1 MWGLMQ
7 YVGCWKRKSGLI
19 ALTALLF
26 KPCIYWVQ
34 WMLNGA
40 WFESAR
46 KTWRSFCHACIDD
59 HWIQWICGEETSFW
73 SCLTLFYWLQWM
85 LRSVNPVRILLIIVN
100 ASGCYGQFCWLQWTF
115 MVLLQQNLLIT
126 VNVYN
131 KHERCFCWLQWMLGG
146 FLAAVWDWMFR
157 SKRCYW
163 L

>member
-7 YVGCWKRKSGLI
+7 YVGCWKRKSGLL

-26 KPCIYWVQ
+26 IPCVL
-34 WMLNGA
+34 LNTVNVKRCLVRERTQNMKI
-40 WFESAR
+40 FLSR
-46 KTWRSFCHACIDD
+46 LYRRF
-59 HWIQWICGEETSFW
+59 WIQWICGEEISFW

-115 MVLLQQNLLIT
+115 IAVLQQNLLIT

-146 FLAAVWDWMFR
+146 FLATVWDWMFR